1 MLYDYRSLQL
11 ELQFESYGLFFFFND
26 QKLIHHYASKG
37 STRLQ
42 SLLFIETIVIQNMN
56 QYVGPLIPNLRWS
69 TGSPD
74 EIYRKWDEST

>member
-1 MLYDYRSLQL
+1 MIIVHFNLSYSLRVMD
-11 ELQFESYGLFFFFND
+11 FFFFFND

-56 QYVGPLIPNLRWS
+56 QYVGPLIPNLR
-69 TGSPD
+69 
-74 EIYRKWDEST
+74 